1 MLYAY
6 FKQPAKFIAL
16 PFAFAITT
24 LVIFGLDGG
33 TTKYLYLLLTILL
46 ISCYLLSFFKN
57 KIFPFAYS
65 VILFTALLFMNYVVD
80 FIKPLYPYYWD
91 EKEIIEK
98 QFSGKN
104 ISATVFSDGLSG
116 ELSEFFLKFKT
127 ANLKFLPIDSAKVT
141 NAGTLYFLLNG
152 DLYPDTENK
161 IDSLTKSSEH
171 TDIFMVYRKNN
182 VYLYKVNNEALQ
194 MLKEN

>member
-1 MLYAY
+1 
-6 FKQPAKFIAL
+6 
-16 PFAFAITT
+16 
-24 LVIFGLDGG
+24 
-33 TTKYLYLLLTILL
+33 
-46 ISCYLLSFFKN
+46 
-57 KIFPFAYS
+57 
-65 VILFTALLFMNYVVD
+65 MNYVVD

-127 ANLKFLPIDSAKVT
+127 GNLKFLPIDSAKVT
-141 NAGTLYFLLNG
+141 NPGTLYFLLNG

-194 MLKEN
+194 MLKED